1 MSAAVPGI
9 AIVAGMHRAGTSA
22 IARGLAVLGFDLGP
36 RLMSADVRMNARGF
50 FEDVDIVALD
60 DTLLALAG
68 ADWKSVA
75 LLDRMDWQEARVA
88 SSRDEARRLLEQRL
102 AAGPFACK
110 DPRMPRLLP
119 FWQARLAEL
128 RVQDGYVIA
137 VRHPASVVA
146 SLTARDGLDVRRSAW
161 LWLVHLAASLAYTQG
176 RPRVVVDYD
185 RLLADPRREL
195 ARVARAFGLPA
206 PAEHDAGLSEFRTAF
221 LSPDLRHAHF
231 ASDDFDPAQW
241 PAPVAEAHALAVR
254 LSCADGVSDDASA
267 AIDAL
272 WDRVRISGPLLDY
285 AGSVEHLADDVPR
298 LVGELRW
305 ARESLAQARGFAD
318 SLDRALAEKDA
329 DLLAVRAHAT
339 ATTEAAAAY
348 AGDLREALTRTERE
362 LAAAHRALGAVGS
375 TRVGRWLLRR
385 LAGKRAD
392 RGA

>member
-1 MSAAVPGI
+1 MSAAVPDM

-60 DTLLALAG
+60 DTLLALVG

-75 LLDRMDWQEARVA
+75 LLDRTDWQEDRVA
-88 SSRDEARRLLEQRL
+88 SSRDDARQLLAQRL
-102 AAGPFACK
+102 APGRFACK

-119 FWQARLAEL
+119 FWQARLVEL
-128 RVQDGYVIA
+128 GVREGYVIA

-146 SLTARDGLDVRRSAW
+146 SLTTRDGLDVRRSAW
-161 LWLVHLAASLAYTQG
+161 LWLVHFAASLAYTQG

-185 RLLADPRREL
+185 RLLADPRWEL
-195 ARVARAFGLPA
+195 ARVARAFGLPE
-206 PAEHDAGLSEFRTAF
+206 PAEHDPGLVEFRTAF

-241 PAPVAEAHALAVR
+241 PVPVAEAHALAVR
-254 LSCADGVSDDASA
+254 LAVAEGVPDDAQA

-272 WDRVRISGPLLDY
+272 WASVRAQGPLLDY
-285 AGSVEHLADDVPR
+285 TGRVEHRADAVPR
-298 LVGELRW
+298 LEGELRW
-305 ARESLAQARGFAD
+305 AEDSLAQARTFAG
-318 SLDRALAEKDA
+318 SLEQTLAHKDA

-339 ATTEAAAAY
+339 ATTESAAAY
-348 AGDLREALTRTERE
+348 ARDLREALTRTEKE

-385 LAGKRAD
+385 LAGKRGDPA
-392 RGA
+392 A